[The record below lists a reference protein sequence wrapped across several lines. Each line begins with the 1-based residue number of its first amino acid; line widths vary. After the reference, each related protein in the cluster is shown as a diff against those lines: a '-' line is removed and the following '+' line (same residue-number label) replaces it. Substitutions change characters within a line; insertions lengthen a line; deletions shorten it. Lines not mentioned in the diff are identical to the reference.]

1 MCHCRPLMGCAGAT
15 PHCGCPGHGS
25 GGGWGVGTGNL
36 PAWGKAAR
44 GALRRGSFKNKPPTF
59 KFDFYYYY
67 FAEKKKIINPARWR
81 RGFGESIPW
90 GCVCVVGGGQK
101 EALAALGVDCR
112 FGERWAALQR
122 AAPAASPQRIGP
134 RDEPRNLLY
143 TFPISAP
150 PTSGWGGGGEVE
162 VGGVARM
169 YGRSSNPTASDLPF
183 GSR

>member
-1 MCHCRPLMGCAGAT
+1 MGCAGAT

-25 GGGWGVGTGNL
+25 GGVGGW
-36 PAWGKAAR
+36 AR
-44 GALRRGSFKNKPPTF
+44 GTFRRGGRQREELCGEEASKINPPLLNLIF
-59 KFDFYYYY
+59 IIIILLR
-67 FAEKKKIINPARWR
+67 KKKIINPARWR

-90 GCVCVVGGGQK
+90 GCVCVMGGGQK

-150 PTSGWGGGGEVE
+150 PTSGWGGGGEGE